1 MRNFAFCA
9 GLSLLAIACAS
20 DRATGVAQVPAS
32 ADGAI
37 SAAGVAISGTV
48 TGRSAAGDTVALRFA
63 NSGPDTAY
71 IPRCGAD
78 PLILT
83 QQFVNGSW
91 IGGVQNF
98 MCIAPSAPGPVQ
110 LNPGATVTVIR
121 IVQAG
126 RYRMT
131 ASVATKADLSN
142 AMPVV
147 SNVVDAP

>member
-1 MRNFAFCA
+1 MRHFAFCA
-9 GLSLLAIACAS
+9 GLSLAAIACAS
-20 DRATGVAQVPAS
+20 DRATGVAQVPAN
-32 ADGAI
+32 ADGAL
-37 SAAGVAISGTV
+37 SAAGVSIIGTI
-48 TGRSAAGDTVALRFA
+48 TGRSAAGDTVALRFV
-63 NSGPDTAY
+63 NSGPETAY

-78 PLILT
+78 PLVLT
-83 QQFVNGSW
+83 QQFVNGTW

-98 MCIAPSAPGPVQ
+98 MCITPSAPGPVR
-110 LNPGATVTVIR
+110 LDPGASVTVIR

-147 SNVVDAP
+147 SNAVDAP